1 MSKLPG
7 TLPPE
12 IEVLTDAAV
21 KDAFAAAPYGVALD
35 EVLAP
40 VEDHH
45 DYVAAIAKALMLDES
60 VVAPSPAARTPAH
73 GSPATSR
80 AWCPSSATDCTTA
93 ADPAPVGWSRARVGA
108 RRVAENMPCG
118 EPPDCPHER
127 PGR

>member
-1 MSKLPG
+1 MPDVEDSRMSKLPG

-45 DYVAAIAKALMLDES
+45 GYVAAIAKALMLDKS
-60 VVAPSPAARTPAH
+60 VVATVACGAYA
-73 GSPATSR
+73 
-80 AWCPSSATDCTTA
+80 
-93 ADPAPVGWSRARVGA
+93 GA
-108 RRVAENMPCG
+108 R
-118 EPPDCPHER
+118 EPGDFAGVVSFIRNGLHDR
-127 PGR
+127 R